1 MNKIKQKK
9 YRRVESGEMSR
20 RGRSEE
26 EEKNEEK
33 MMLRDAGSTSNR
45 DPARGG
51 RSVGVGHG
59 WRRGPIKTGY
69 M

>member
-1 MNKIKQKK
+1 
-9 YRRVESGEMSR
+9 MSR

-51 RSVGVGHG
+51 RSVGGGHG